1 MDRAT
6 PLDSETL
13 IRLGFEFDGSMW
25 VHSQEKRFAIK
36 LIPTCFYASFHGY
49 LAKQPYNQTVG
60 ELEKLFYERTGKL
73 LF

>member
-1 MDRAT
+1 MSRIT
-6 PLDSETL
+6 PLDSKWL

-25 VHSQEKRFAIK
+25 IHSQQPMFAIK
-36 LIPTCFYASFHGY
+36 LEPNCFYASFHGY
-49 LAKQPYNQTVG
+49 LAKYPYNLTVG